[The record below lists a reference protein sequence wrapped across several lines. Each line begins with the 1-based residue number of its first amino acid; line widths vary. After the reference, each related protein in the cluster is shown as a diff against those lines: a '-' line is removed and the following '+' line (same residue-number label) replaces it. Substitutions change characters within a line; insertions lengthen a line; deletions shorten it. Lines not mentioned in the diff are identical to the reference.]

1 MFVILHSMV
10 FAQENLSDTSKAHN
24 LQTIEIIGSK
34 EHYDSKI
41 LGTNNIINVQD
52 LKRNNPLGTEEM
64 LRMIPGVAITGDMGL
79 SNRLNIG
86 IRGANPR
93 RSSRVLVLEDGSP
106 IAVATYLDPQV
117 YYNPP
122 PERLSGIE
130 VIKGPELLLY
140 GGQSIFGAVNY
151 ISRMPSE
158 KPKFDAQV
166 SGGQQNFF
174 SGLFGYSGTWGKFS
188 MDAST
193 MYKNFDGFIENNKTQ
208 LFNFTA
214 KMYYD
219 FTPKSRVY
227 FKVSYHQ
234 ENANTT
240 YFGLTPFTFNT
251 APTANPF
258 DADEFKTKRIALDLG
273 HDFSFKK
280 GFKLTSKLYAN
291 NFQFEW
297 WRQNTRLV
305 NADVLK
311 SQINDGPYENRFNY
325 LDPNATYG
333 PDAWVRVG
341 RLTNGRETSGGRL
354 RDFKI
359 GGLRE
364 SISHTY
370 TKGNVKNFVEA
381 GLHIHAEQFSN
392 MQVNAD
398 SSRWS
403 RSGKLVTDNLTQLLS
418 TSGYL
423 QNRFSWKSLTVAG
436 IIRIENV
443 RMTNINLLAQASN
456 PNLTNKNEGVLK
468 NNFTTVL
475 PGAFVNYHIIKN
487 QKNTLSIYS
496 SVYSGFLPPT
506 ADFGF
511 FAVDESG
518 TVRTSNITDTTKINI
533 KPETSLGFDGGL
545 RGSLL
550 NGLLDINAAYFNST
564 IRNFYSPAR
573 REAFQSL
580 GKVNIQGVEMALF
593 IEPTKLLKNNKGHEL
608 KLGFSGTWMASK
620 ILSGILND
628 ALIFSNQTFLTQ
640 ENRDELIGRIN
651 GDGDSYNVYIR
662 NSANT
667 KDSLISRPISNS
679 DFANM
684 GSTPGAMMLSRLDT
698 KFGDDHN
705 HKLRLPNVP
714 TFVFNFNLFYA
725 FKGAFITTNFNYVGK
740 QFSEYFNLQS
750 ETAEGGLGEL
760 PVFYTIDLGLG
771 YNFGQLGNKNLQPLT
786 LLVNAKNITNEIF
799 IAGRLHRVE
808 SGLMPGGFRL
818 ITAGL
823 NYSF

>member
-1 MFVILHSMV
+1 MFVILHSIV
-10 FAQENLSDTSKAHN
+10 FAQENISDTSKAN
-24 LQTIEIIGSK
+24 KLQPVDIIGSK
-34 EHYDSKI
+34 THYNSKI
-41 LGTNNIINVQD
+41 LGTNNIINSQE

-64 LRMIPGVAITGDMGL
+64 LRMVPGVSITGDMGI

-86 IRGANPR
+86 IRGSNPR
-93 RSSRVLVLEDGSP
+93 RSTRVLALEDGSP

-122 PERLSGIE
+122 PERLSQIE

-151 ISRMPSE
+151 ISRIPSE
-158 KPKFDAQV
+158 KPKFDVQF
-166 SGGQQNFF
+166 SGGQQRFF
-174 SGLFGYSGTWGKFS
+174 SGLMGYSGRWGKFA
-188 MDAST
+188 MDASV
-193 MYKNFDGFIENNKTQ
+193 MFKNFDGFIQNNNTR
-208 LFNFTA
+208 LFNFTT

-219 FTPKSRVY
+219 FSPRSRAY
-227 FKVSYHQ
+227 IKVNYHQ

-258 DADEFKTKRIALDLG
+258 DADEFKTKRIAIDLG

-280 GFKLTSKLYAN
+280 GFKLTSKAYAN
-291 NFQFEW
+291 IFQFQW
-297 WRQNTRLV
+297 WRQNTSLI

-311 SQINDGPYENRFNY
+311 TKTNDNPYTNRFNY
-325 LDPNATYG
+325 LDPNVAYG

-341 RLTNGRETSGGRL
+341 RLSNGRESTGGRL
-354 RDFKI
+354 RDFKVAGI
-359 GGLRE
+359 RE

-370 TKGNVKNFVEA
+370 EKGNIKNFVEA
-381 GLHIHAEQFSN
+381 GVHIHAEQFSN
-392 MQVNAD
+392 RQINAD

-403 RSGKLVTDNLTQLLS
+403 RSGRLTTDNLTQLLS
-418 TSGYL
+418 AAGYL
-423 QNRFSWKSLTVAG
+423 QNRFTWKSLTVAG
-436 IIRIENV
+436 IIRVENV
-443 RMTNINLLAQASN
+443 RMSNVNLLSQAAN
-456 PNLTNKNEGVLK
+456 PNLTKKNEGVLK
-468 NNFTTVL
+468 NNFTAIL
-475 PGAFVNYHIIKN
+475 PGAFVNYDVLYTS
-487 QKNTLSIYS
+487 KNTLSAYS
-496 SVYSGFLPPT
+496 SVYSGFLPPS

-511 FAVDESG
+511 FAVDETG
-518 TVRTSNITDTTKINI
+518 NVQTTNITDTTNINI
-533 KPETSLGFDGGL
+533 KPETSLGFDVGL
-545 RGSLL
+545 RGNLM
-550 NGLLDINAAYFNST
+550 NGFINVNAGYFNST
-564 IRNFYSPAR
+564 INNFYSPAR

-628 ALIFSNQTFLTQ
+628 ALIFSNQTLLTQ

-651 GDGDSYNVYIR
+651 EDGDSYNVYIR

-667 KDSLISRPISNS
+667 KDSLISRLISNS

-684 GSTPGAMMLSRLDT
+684 SSTPGARKLSRLDT
-698 KFGDDHN
+698 KFGN
-705 HKLRLPNVP
+705 ALNRKLRLPNVP

-725 FKGAFITTNFNYVGK
+725 YKGAFITTNFNYVGK
-740 QFSEYFNLQS
+740 QFSEYFNLVS

-760 PVFYTIDLGLG
+760 PAYYTIDLGLG
-771 YNFGQLGNKNLQPLT
+771 YNFSQVKNKYLSPLS
-786 LLVNAKNITNEIF
+786 LFVSAKNITNQIF
-799 IAGRLHRVE
+799 RAGRLHRVE
-808 SGLMPGGFRL
+808 SGVMPGGFRL

>member
-1 MFVILHSMV
+1 MV
-10 FAQENLSDTSKAHN
+10 FAQENLSDTSVPHN

-34 EHYDSKI
+34 AQYDTKI

-64 LRMIPGVAITGDMGL
+64 LRMIPGVVITGDMGL

-174 SGLFGYSGTWGKFS
+174 SGLFGYSGTWEKFS

-193 MYKNFDGFIENNKTQ
+193 MYKKFDGFIENNKTQ
-208 LFNFTA
+208 LFNFTT

-219 FTPKSRVY
+219 FTPKSRAY
-227 FKVSYHQ
+227 FKVNYHQ
-234 ENANTT
+234 EDANTT

-258 DADEFKTKRIALDLG
+258 DADEFKTKRIAIDLG
-273 HDFSFKK
+273 HDYSFKK
-280 GFKLTSKLYAN
+280 GFKLTSKAYAN
-291 NFQFEW
+291 NFQFQW
-297 WRQNTRLV
+297 WRQNTAIV
-305 NADVLK
+305 SADVLK
-311 SQINDGPYENRFNY
+311 TKMNETTYANRFNY
-325 LDPNATYG
+325 LDPNTTYG

-364 SISHTY
+364 SISQTY

-381 GLHIHAEQFSN
+381 GVHIHVEQFSN
-392 MQVNAD
+392 RQLNAD

-403 RSGKLVTDNLTQLLS
+403 RSGKLTTDNLTQLLS
-418 TSGYL
+418 TAGYL
-423 QNRFSWKSLTVAG
+423 QNRFTWKSLTVAA
-436 IIRIENV
+436 IIRAENV
-443 RMTNINLLAQASN
+443 RMSNVNLLTQATN
-456 PNLTNKNEGVLK
+456 PNLTKNNEGVLK
-468 NNFTTVL
+468 NNFTAIL
-475 PGAFVNYHIIKN
+475 PGGFINYDVI
-487 QKNTLSIYS
+487 NTKKSKLSTYSSIYC
-496 SVYSGFLPPT
+496 GFLPPS

-511 FAVDESG
+511 FTVDESG
-518 TVRTSNITDTTKINI
+518 NVGTSNITDTTEINI
-533 KPETSLGFDGGL
+533 KPETSIGFDGGI
-545 RGSLL
+545 RGSLM
-550 NGLLDINAAYFNST
+550 NGLINVNAAYFNST
-564 IRNFYSPAR
+564 INNFYSPAR
-573 REAFQSL
+573 REAFQTL

-593 IEPTKLLKNNKGHEL
+593 VEPTKLLKNDKGHEL
-608 KLGFSGTWMASK
+608 KLGFNGTWMASQ
-620 ILSGILND
+620 ILNGVLND
-628 ALIFSNQTFLTQ
+628 ALIFSNQTLLTQ
-640 ENRDELIGRIN
+640 ENRNELIGRFN
-651 GDGDSYNVYIR
+651 ESGDGYNVYIR
-662 NSANT
+662 NNTNT
-667 KDSLISRPISNS
+667 KDSLITRPISNS

-684 GSTPGAMMLSRLDT
+684 GSTPGTGKLSRLET
-698 KFGDDHN
+698 KFGDSQN
-705 HKLRLPNVP
+705 RKLRLPNVP
-714 TFVFNFNLFYA
+714 TFIFNFNVFYA
-725 FKGAFITTNFNYVGK
+725 YKGAFITANYNYVSK
-740 QFSEYFNLQS
+740 QYSEYFNLVS

-760 PVFYTIDLGLG
+760 PAYYTIDLGLG
-771 YNFGQLGNKNLQPLT
+771 YNFNQVKNKNLQPLC
-786 LLVNAKNITNEIF
+786 LFLSAKNITNEIF
-799 IAGRLHRVE
+799 RAGRLHRVE
-808 SGLMPGGFRL
+808 SGVMPGGFRL
-818 ITAGL
+818 IVAGL